1 MSNIITCPHCK
12 KTFEMSEAL
21 KHTLTEIKEEEIS
34 KIQKAAEAKATEKV
48 REEIEFKLKDSKNEN
63 EELRQQNKDLR
74 EQLLE
79 LNKTLRE
86 LKDKFEKTEVEN
98 AKKLNEELEVA
109 KYKIAKAEQEKSQLE
124 KNELKKKLADT
135 EKALDEAR
143 RKASQSSQQLQ
154 GEVLE
159 LELEEN
165 LRNEFPE
172 DEIRPIKKGSEGG
185 DILQIVKARNGM
197 KVGSILWETKR
208 TKVWSDSWLPKL
220 REDQRNAGASIA
232 VINSITLPKNVE
244 TFKFI
249 DNVWVTA
256 GNCSIPL
263 AHALRTR
270 LLEVASYKLLSKD
283 KGQTKEL
290 IFNYLTSETS
300 RHRVEAQVEGIIE
313 LQNDL
318 LQEQRALVKSW
329 KKRELQHKKM
339 INNLSAFYGE
349 LQAIMGT
356 ALPTVKTL
364 ELPDPDQAEENNKK

>member
-1 MSNIITCPHCK
+1 
-12 KTFEMSEAL
+12 MSEAL

-109 KYKIAKAEQEKSQLE
+109 KYKIAKDEQEKSQLE

-172 DEIRPIKKGSEGG
+172 DEIRPIKKGS
-185 DILQIVKARNGM
+185 
-197 KVGSILWETKR
+197 
-208 TKVWSDSWLPKL
+208 
-220 REDQRNAGASIA
+220 
-232 VINSITLPKNVE
+232 
-244 TFKFI
+244 
-249 DNVWVTA
+249 
-256 GNCSIPL
+256 
-263 AHALRTR
+263 
-270 LLEVASYKLLSKD
+270 
-283 KGQTKEL
+283 
-290 IFNYLTSETS
+290 
-300 RHRVEAQVEGIIE
+300 
-313 LQNDL
+313 
-318 LQEQRALVKSW
+318 
-329 KKRELQHKKM
+329 
-339 INNLSAFYGE
+339 
-349 LQAIMGT
+349 
-356 ALPTVKTL
+356 
-364 ELPDPDQAEENNKK
+364 

>member
-1 MSNIITCPHCK
+1 MNNTIKCKYCGKEIEIT
-12 KTFEMSEAL
+12 EAL
-21 KHTLTEIKEEEIS
+21 THQLKEEITKEILS
-34 KIQKAAEAKATEKV
+34 EKQKEHEQEIEQYKNRVEKAEATELQLRKEKNQLAEEKKIFELEKQRQIDSERQAIRKKALE
-48 REEIEFKLKDSKNEN
+48 EFKEGHSLVD
-63 EELRQQNKDLR
+63 R
-74 EQLLE
+74 E
-79 LNKTLRE
+79 
-86 LKDKFEKTEVEN
+86 KDKQIED
-98 AKKLNEELEVA
+98 
-109 KYKIAKAEQEKSQLE
+109 
-124 KNELKKKLADT
+124 LKKAV
-135 EKALDEAR
+135 AEAQR
-143 RKASQSSQQLQ
+143 ISNQKSQQLQ

-208 TKVWSDSWLPKL
+208 TKGWSDSWLPKL

-283 KGQTKEL
+283 KDQTKEL

-300 RHRVEAQVEGIIE
+300 SHRVEAQVEGIIE

-318 LQEQRALVKSW
+318 MQEQRALVKSW

-349 LQAIMGT
+349 LQAIMGN